1 MRGEDRVVVR
11 ALARCRGL
19 GGACACGWERVE
31 AKLRRRLSVGWKA
44 VVSHRKLCLA
54 PDTAVQWK
62 DGDCKNASGSRLF
75 PLDKETVCTACS
87 PSAQP
92 DGAGKE
98 NRESNTP
105 RPPKNESRSGFVL
118 RPRERNTLHRDWK
131 ALSEPQLCVES
142 LGILRKY
149 SLLMESERGVEG
161 EAGGLFMLGDGL
173 GARATKIFCDRLGT
187 NKMCLHI
194 RFLFLQAQ

>member
-1 MRGEDRVVVR
+1 MATARTRLGHVSFPSIKRPYVPPAPRLPNLTAQEKRIGR
-11 ALARCRGL
+11 ATR
-19 GGACACGWERVE
+19 
-31 AKLRRRLSVGWKA
+31 
-44 VVSHRKLCLA
+44 
-54 PDTAVQWK
+54 PD
-62 DGDCKNASGSRLF
+62 
-75 PLDKETVCTACS
+75 
-87 PSAQP
+87 
-92 DGAGKE
+92 
-98 NRESNTP
+98 
-105 RPPKNESRSGFVL
+105 PKNESRSGFVL